1 MKEILV
7 LAGPSAVGKT
17 TVASHL
23 LASGEFALVRSVTTR
38 APRGD
43 AFDSEYIYLS
53 KEKMQA
59 LVKEG
64 GVLEH
69 TEYAGELYGTPASE
83 IERIIAEGKHPLL
96 ILDLNGVA
104 TLSKREDIRPC
115 AVYIH
120 APLEVL
126 EARLRARYLDPE
138 KGIIA
143 SDKLDSRLK
152 KNREDYASIA
162 NCALH
167 FYAFVE
173 NSDTPLATASAVR
186 KEFSSF
192 LSGEERDAVKMQ
204 KVAQRISESAL

>member
-23 LASGEFALVRSVTTR
+23 LASGEFSLVRSVTTR

-53 KEKMQA
+53 REKMQS

-69 TEYAGELYGTPASE
+69 TEYAGELYGTPTSE
-83 IERIIAEGKHPLL
+83 IDRIIAEGKHPLL

-104 TLSKREDIRPC
+104 SLSKREDIRPC

-152 KNREDYASIA
+152 KNREDYARIA
-162 NCALH
+162 NNDLY
-167 FYAFVE
+167 FYAFIE
-173 NSDTPLATASAVR
+173 NVGTPDATAAAVK
-186 KEFSSF
+186 KEFSRFLLGEKRDEKTLLEASKRLSF
-192 LSGEERDAVKMQ
+192 
-204 KVAQRISESAL
+204 SE

>member
-17 TVASHL
+17 TVASQL
-23 LASGEFALVRSVTTR
+23 LASGEFSLVRSVTTR

-53 KEKMQA
+53 REKMQS
-59 LVKEG
+59 LIKEG

-69 TEYAGELYGTPASE
+69 TEYAGELYGTPTSE
-83 IERIIAEGKHPLL
+83 IDRIIAEGNHPLL

-120 APLEVL
+120 APLSTL

-152 KNREDYASIA
+152 KNREDYARIA
-162 NCALH
+162 NNDLH
-167 FYAFVE
+167 FYAFIE
-173 NSDTPLATASAVR
+173 NVGTPDDTAAAVK
-186 KEFSSF
+186 KEFSRF
-192 LSGEERDAVKMQ
+192 LLGEK
-204 KVAQRISESAL
+204 SASRR